1 MKQSLYAFLFI
12 NLIACSPYKKVT
24 VTASDRLTKRWQGA
38 TEQAVRASVGP
49 FKERMVLP
57 DGFLLRFDY
66 SYVTIQ
72 PQPKNSNG
80 FQIKASNQQ
89 SGIMTPQSN
98 DSYQDRHRSPDDSV
112 IRRMDF
118 YLDKTEHV
126 QSVMAT
132 GFPDSVYYIK
142 RR

>member
-1 MKQSLYAFLFI
+1 MKHILYAYLLIGLF
-12 NLIACSPYKKVT
+12 ACSPYKKIT

-49 FKERMVLP
+49 FKERTMLP

-66 SYVTIQ
+66 SYVNILQQT
-72 PQPKNSNG
+72 KNSNG

-89 SGIMTPQSN
+89 SRIMTPQAS
-98 DSYQDRHRSPDDSV
+98 DSYQDHHRSPDDSV

-118 YLDKTEHV
+118 YFDKSEHV

-132 GFPDSVYYIK
+132 GFPDSVYYVK